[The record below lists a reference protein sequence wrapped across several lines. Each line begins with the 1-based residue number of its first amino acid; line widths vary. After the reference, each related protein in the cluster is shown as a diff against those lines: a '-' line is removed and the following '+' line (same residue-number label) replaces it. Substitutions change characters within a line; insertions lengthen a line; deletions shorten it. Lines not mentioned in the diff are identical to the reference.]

1 MCKLVKRNLDILV
14 ISDLHL
20 GTYGSEADEVLAYLD
35 SIDADKIVINGD
47 FVDIMLFNKRFWP
60 SSHMKVIKYFLD
72 LISEGKEIY
81 YVTGNHDELIRKFVN
96 FKIQNFK
103 IVNQIVLDTPEGK
116 VWMFHGD
123 VFDFSIQTAWL
134 TKLAGF
140 LYDYMIIF
148 NSWVNKKIMRPLG
161 RKRLNFSKIIKAN
174 VKTAVQYFANF
185 ERNAAEIAEKNGYK
199 YVVCGHIHT
208 PKIESFE
215 INGKEIIYMNS
226 GDWLESLSS
235 LEYVNNEWSIYMHK
249 RTEKDFKNDESSR
262 IEMTNKELYKDLIAE
277 FKILQDK

>member
-1 MCKLVKRNLDILV
+1 MKRNLDILV

-35 SIDADKIVINGD
+35 TIDADKIVINGD

-60 SSHMKVIKYFLD
+60 SSHMKVVKYFLD

-81 YVTGNHDELIRKFVN
+81 YVTGNHDELMRKFLN

-103 IVNQIVLDTPEGK
+103 IVNQVVLDTNEGK

-123 VFDFSIQTAWL
+123 VFDFSIQTGWL

-140 LYDYMIIF
+140 LYDYMIMF
-148 NSWVNKKIMRPLG
+148 NSWINKKIMRPLG
-161 RKRLNFSKIIKAN
+161 RKRLNFSKSIKAN

-185 ERNAAEIAEKNGYK
+185 EMKAAKIAQKNGYK

-208 PKIESFE
+208 PKIESFN
-215 INGKEIIYMNS
+215 INGEEIIYMNS

-235 LEYVNNEWSIYMHK
+235 LEYVNNKWSIYMHK
-249 RTEKDFKNDESSR
+249 RTEQEYKGDDSR

>member
-1 MCKLVKRNLDILV
+1 MKRNLDILV

-35 SIDADKIVINGD
+35 SIEADKIVINGD

-60 SSHMKVIKYFLD
+60 SSHMKVVKYFLD
-72 LISEGKEIY
+72 LISKGKEIY
-81 YVTGNHDELIRKFVN
+81 YITGNHDELLRKFLN

-103 IVNQIVLDTPEGK
+103 IVNQIVLDTSEGK

-123 VFDFSIQTAWL
+123 VFDFSIQTGWL

-140 LYDYMIIF
+140 LYDYMIMF
-148 NSWVNKKIMRPLG
+148 NSWINKKIMRPLG
-161 RKRLNFSKIIKAN
+161 RKRLNFSKTIKAN

-185 ERNAAEIAEKNGYK
+185 EIKAAEIAQKNGYK

-208 PKIESFE
+208 PKIESFD
-215 INGKEIIYMNS
+215 INGEEIIYMNS

-235 LEYVNNEWSIYMHK
+235 LEYVDNKWSIYMHK
-249 RTEKDFKNDESSR
+249 RTEQEYKGDNDSR

>member
-1 MCKLVKRNLDILV
+1 MKRNLDILV

-35 SIDADKIVINGD
+35 SINADKIVINGD

-60 SSHMKVIKYFLD
+60 SSHMRVIKYFLD
-72 LISEGKEIY
+72 LISKGKEIY
-81 YVTGNHDELIRKFVN
+81 YVTGNHDELMRKFLN

-103 IVNQIVLDTPEGK
+103 IVNQIVLDTDEGK
-116 VWMFHGD
+116 VWIFHGD
-123 VFDFSIQTAWL
+123 VFDFSIQTQWL

-148 NSWVNKKIMRPLG
+148 NSWINKKIMRPLG
-161 RKRLNFSKIIKAN
+161 QKRLNFSKTIKSN

-185 ERNAAEIAEKNGYK
+185 EMKAAEVAQKNGYK

-208 PKIESFE
+208 PKIESFN
-215 INGKEIIYMNS
+215 INGEEVIYMNS

-235 LEYVNNEWSIYMHK
+235 LEYADNKWSIYMHK
-249 RTEKDFKNDESSR
+249 RTEQEYKGDNDSR

>member
-1 MCKLVKRNLDILV
+1 MKRNLDILV

-35 SIDADKIVINGD
+35 SINADKIVINGD

-72 LISEGKEIY
+72 LISQGKEIY
-81 YVTGNHDELIRKFVN
+81 YVTGNHDELMRKFLN

-103 IVNQIVLDTPEGK
+103 IVNQIVLDTAKGK
-116 VWMFHGD
+116 VWIFHGD
-123 VFDFSIQTAWL
+123 VFDFSIQTQWL

-148 NSWVNKKIMRPLG
+148 NSWINKKIMRPLG
-161 RKRLNFSKIIKAN
+161 QKRLNFSKTIKSN

-185 ERNAAEIAEKNGYK
+185 EMKAAEVAQKNGYK

-208 PKIESFE
+208 PKIESFN
-215 INGKEIIYMNS
+215 INGEEVIYMNS

-235 LEYVNNEWSIYMHK
+235 LEYADNKWSIYMHK
-249 RTEKDFKNDESSR
+249 RTEQEYKGDNDSR

>member
-1 MCKLVKRNLDILV
+1 MKRNLDILV

-35 SIDADKIVINGD
+35 TINADKIVINGD

-60 SSHMKVIKYFLD
+60 SSHMRVIKYFLD
-72 LISEGKEIY
+72 LISKGKEIY
-81 YVTGNHDELIRKFVN
+81 YVTGNHDELMRKFLN

-103 IVNQIVLDTPEGK
+103 IVNQIVLDTAKGK
-116 VWMFHGD
+116 VWIFHGD
-123 VFDFSIQTAWL
+123 VFDFSIQTQWL

-148 NSWVNKKIMRPLG
+148 NSWINKKIMRPLG
-161 RKRLNFSKIIKAN
+161 RKRLNFSKTIKSN

-185 ERNAAEIAEKNGYK
+185 EMKAAEVAQKNGYK

-208 PKIESFE
+208 PKIESFN
-215 INGKEIIYMNS
+215 INGEEVIYMNS

-235 LEYVNNEWSIYMHK
+235 LEYADNKWSIYMHK
-249 RTEKDFKNDESSR
+249 RTEQEYKGDNDSR

>member
-1 MCKLVKRNLDILV
+1 MKRNLDILV

-20 GTYGSEADEVLAYLD
+20 GTYGSEADEVLAYLNT
-35 SIDADKIVINGD
+35 INANKIVINGD

-72 LISEGKEIY
+72 LISQGKEIY
-81 YVTGNHDELIRKFVN
+81 YVTGNHDELMRKFLN

-103 IVNQIVLDTPEGK
+103 IVNQIVLDTAKGK
-116 VWMFHGD
+116 VWIFHGD
-123 VFDFSIQTAWL
+123 VFDFSIQTQWL

-148 NSWVNKKIMRPLG
+148 NSWINKKIMRPLG
-161 RKRLNFSKIIKAN
+161 RKRLNFSKTIKSN

-185 ERNAAEIAEKNGYK
+185 EMKAAEVAQKNGYK

-208 PKIESFE
+208 PKIESFN
-215 INGKEIIYMNS
+215 INGEEVIYMNS

-235 LEYVNNEWSIYMHK
+235 LEYADNKWSIYMHK
-249 RTEKDFKNDESSR
+249 RTEREYKGDNDSR

>member
-1 MCKLVKRNLDILV
+1 MKRNLDILV

-20 GTYGSEADEVLAYLD
+20 GTYGSEANEVLAYLD
-35 SIDADKIVINGD
+35 TINADKIVINGD

-72 LISEGKEIY
+72 LISQGKEIY
-81 YVTGNHDELIRKFVN
+81 YVTGNHDELMRKFLN

-103 IVNQIVLDTPEGK
+103 IVNQIVLDTDEGK
-116 VWMFHGD
+116 VWIFHGD
-123 VFDFSIQTAWL
+123 VFDFSIQTQWL

-148 NSWVNKKIMRPLG
+148 NSWINKKIMRPLG
-161 RKRLNFSKIIKAN
+161 QKRLNFSKTIKSN

-185 ERNAAEIAEKNGYK
+185 EMKAAEVAQKNGYK

-208 PKIESFE
+208 PKIESFN
-215 INGKEIIYMNS
+215 INGEEVIYMNS

-235 LEYVNNEWSIYMHK
+235 LEYADNKWSIYMHK
-249 RTEKDFKNDESSR
+249 RTEQEYKGDNDSR

>member
-1 MCKLVKRNLDILV
+1 MKRNLDILV

-35 SIDADKIVINGD
+35 TINADKIVINGD

-72 LISEGKEIY
+72 LISQGKEIY
-81 YVTGNHDELIRKFVN
+81 YVTGNHDELMRKFLN

-103 IVNQIVLDTPEGK
+103 IVNQIVLDTAKGK
-116 VWMFHGD
+116 VWIFHGD
-123 VFDFSIQTAWL
+123 VFDFSIQTQWL

-148 NSWVNKKIMRPLG
+148 NSWINKKIMRPLG
-161 RKRLNFSKIIKAN
+161 RKRLNFSKTIKSN

-185 ERNAAEIAEKNGYK
+185 EMKAAEVAQKNGYK

-208 PKIESFE
+208 PKIESFN
-215 INGKEIIYMNS
+215 INGEEVIYMNS
-226 GDWLESLSS
+226 GDWLESISS
-235 LEYVNNEWSIYMHK
+235 LEYADNKWSIYMHK
-249 RTEKDFKNDESSR
+249 RTEQEYKGDNDSR

>member
-1 MCKLVKRNLDILV
+1 MKRNLDILV

-35 SIDADKIVINGD
+35 TINANKIVINGD

-72 LISEGKEIY
+72 LISQGKEIY
-81 YVTGNHDELIRKFVN
+81 YVTGNHDELMRKFLN

-103 IVNQIVLDTPEGK
+103 IVNQIVLNTAKGK
-116 VWMFHGD
+116 VWIFHGD
-123 VFDFSIQTAWL
+123 VFDFSIQTQWL

-148 NSWVNKKIMRPLG
+148 NSWINKKIMRPLG
-161 RKRLNFSKIIKAN
+161 RKRLNFSKTIKSN

-185 ERNAAEIAEKNGYK
+185 EMKAAEVAQKNGYK

-208 PKIESFE
+208 PKIESFN
-215 INGKEIIYMNS
+215 INGEEVIYMNS

-235 LEYVNNEWSIYMHK
+235 LEYAENKWSIYMHK
-249 RTEKDFKNDESSR
+249 RTEQEYKGDNDSR

>member
-1 MCKLVKRNLDILV
+1 MKRNLDILV

-35 SIDADKIVINGD
+35 TINANKIVINGD

-72 LISEGKEIY
+72 LISQGKEIY
-81 YVTGNHDELIRKFVN
+81 YVTGNHDELMRKFLN

-103 IVNQIVLDTPEGK
+103 IVNQIVLDTDEGK
-116 VWMFHGD
+116 VWIFHGD
-123 VFDFSIQTAWL
+123 VFDFSIQTQWL

-148 NSWVNKKIMRPLG
+148 NSWINKKIMRPLG
-161 RKRLNFSKIIKAN
+161 RKRLNFSKTIKSN

-185 ERNAAEIAEKNGYK
+185 EMKAAEVAQKNGYK

-208 PKIESFE
+208 PKIESFN
-215 INGKEIIYMNS
+215 INGEEVIYMNS

-235 LEYVNNEWSIYMHK
+235 LEYVDNKWSIYMHK
-249 RTEKDFKNDESSR
+249 RTEQEYKGDNDSR

>member
-1 MCKLVKRNLDILV
+1 MKRNLDILV

-35 SIDADKIVINGD
+35 TINADKIVINGD

-72 LISEGKEIY
+72 LISQGKEIY
-81 YVTGNHDELIRKFVN
+81 YVTGNHDELMRKFLN

-103 IVNQIVLDTPEGK
+103 IVNQIVLNTAEGK
-116 VWMFHGD
+116 VWIFHGD
-123 VFDFSIQTAWL
+123 VFDFSIQTQWL

-148 NSWVNKKIMRPLG
+148 NSWINKKIMRPLG
-161 RKRLNFSKIIKAN
+161 RKRLNFSKTIKSN

-185 ERNAAEIAEKNGYK
+185 EMKAAEVAQKNGYK

-208 PKIESFE
+208 PKIESFN
-215 INGKEIIYMNS
+215 INGEEVIYMNS

-235 LEYVNNEWSIYMHK
+235 LEYADNKWSIYMHK
-249 RTEKDFKNDESSR
+249 RTEQEYKGDNDSR

>member
-1 MCKLVKRNLDILV
+1 MKRNLDILV

-35 SIDADKIVINGD
+35 TIDADKIVINGD

-60 SSHMKVIKYFLD
+60 SSHMKVVKYFLD
-72 LISEGKEIY
+72 LISQGKEIY
-81 YVTGNHDELIRKFVN
+81 YVTGNHDELMRKFLN

-103 IVNQIVLDTPEGK
+103 IVNQVVLDTNEGK

-249 RTEKDFKNDESSR
+249 RTEKDFKNDESSK
-262 IEMTNKELYKDLIAE
+262 IEMSNKELYRDLIAE

>member
-1 MCKLVKRNLDILV
+1 MKRNLDILV

-35 SIDADKIVINGD
+35 SINADKIVINGD
-47 FVDIMLFNKRFWP
+47 FVDIMLFNKNFWP

-72 LISEGKEIY
+72 LISQGKEIY
-81 YVTGNHDELIRKFVN
+81 YVTGNHDELMRKFLN

-103 IVNQIVLDTPEGK
+103 IVNQIVLDTAKGK
-116 VWMFHGD
+116 VWIFHGD
-123 VFDFSIQTAWL
+123 VFDFSIQTQWL

-148 NSWVNKKIMRPLG
+148 NSWINKKIMRPLG
-161 RKRLNFSKIIKAN
+161 RKRLNFSKTIKSN

-185 ERNAAEIAEKNGYK
+185 EMKAAEVAQKNGYK

-208 PKIESFE
+208 PKIESFN
-215 INGKEIIYMNS
+215 INGEEVIYMNS

-235 LEYVNNEWSIYMHK
+235 LEYADNKWSIYMHK
-249 RTEKDFKNDESSR
+249 RTEQEYKGDDNLR
-262 IEMTNKELYKDLIAE
+262 IEMTNKELYKDLVAE

>member
-1 MCKLVKRNLDILV
+1 MKRNLDILV

-35 SIDADKIVINGD
+35 TIHADKIVINGD

-72 LISEGKEIY
+72 LISQGKEIY
-81 YVTGNHDELIRKFVN
+81 YVTGNHDELMRKFLN

-103 IVNQIVLDTPEGK
+103 IVNQVVLDTNEGK

-123 VFDFSIQTAWL
+123 VFDFSIQTGWL

-140 LYDYMIIF
+140 LYDYMIMF
-148 NSWVNKKIMRPLG
+148 NSWINKKIMRPLG
-161 RKRLNFSKIIKAN
+161 RKRLNFSKSIKAN

-185 ERNAAEIAEKNGYK
+185 EMKAAKIAQKNGYK

-208 PKIESFE
+208 PKIESFD
-215 INGKEIIYMNS
+215 INGEEIIYMNS

-235 LEYVNNEWSIYMHK
+235 LEYVDNKWSIYMHK
-249 RTEKDFKNDESSR
+249 RTEQEYKGVDSR

>member
-1 MCKLVKRNLDILV
+1 MKRNLDILV

-47 FVDIMLFNKRFWP
+47 FIDIMLFNKRFWP

-185 ERNAAEIAEKNGYK
+185 ERKAAEIAEKNGYK

-249 RTEKDFKNDESSR
+249 RTEKDFKNDESSK

>member
-1 MCKLVKRNLDILV
+1 MKRNLDILV

-35 SIDADKIVINGD
+35 TIDADKIVINGD

-72 LISEGKEIY
+72 LISQGKEIY
-81 YVTGNHDELIRKFVN
+81 YVTGNHDELMRKFLN
-96 FKIQNFK
+96 FIIQNFK
-103 IVNQIVLDTPEGK
+103 IVNQVVLDTNEDK

-123 VFDFSIQTAWL
+123 VFDFSIQTGWL

-140 LYDYMIIF
+140 LYDYMIMF
-148 NSWVNKKIMRPLG
+148 NSWINKKIMRPLG
-161 RKRLNFSKIIKAN
+161 RKRLNFSKSIKAN

-185 ERNAAEIAEKNGYK
+185 EMKAAKIAQKNGYK

-208 PKIESFE
+208 PKIESFNIKGE
-215 INGKEIIYMNS
+215 EIIYMNS

-235 LEYVNNEWSIYMHK
+235 LEYVNNKWSIYMHK
-249 RTEKDFKNDESSR
+249 RTEQEYKGDDSR

>member
-1 MCKLVKRNLDILV
+1 MKRNLDILV

-35 SIDADKIVINGD
+35 TINANKIVINGD

-72 LISEGKEIY
+72 LISQGKEIY
-81 YVTGNHDELIRKFVN
+81 YVTGNHDELMRKFLN
-96 FKIQNFK
+96 FKIQKFK
-103 IVNQIVLDTPEGK
+103 IVNQIILDTAEGK
-116 VWMFHGD
+116 VWIFHGD
-123 VFDFSIQTAWL
+123 VFDFSIQTQWL

-148 NSWVNKKIMRPLG
+148 NSWINKKIMRPLG
-161 RKRLNFSKIIKAN
+161 QKRLNFSKTIKSN

-185 ERNAAEIAEKNGYK
+185 EMKAAEVAQKNGYK

-208 PKIESFE
+208 PKIESFN
-215 INGKEIIYMNS
+215 INGEEVIYMNS

-235 LEYVNNEWSIYMHK
+235 LEYADNKWSIYMHK
-249 RTEKDFKNDESSR
+249 RTEQEYKGDNDSR

>member
-1 MCKLVKRNLDILV
+1 MKRNLDILV

-35 SIDADKIVINGD
+35 TINANKIVINGD

-72 LISEGKEIY
+72 LISQGKEIY
-81 YVTGNHDELIRKFVN
+81 YVTGNHDELMRKFLN

-103 IVNQIVLDTPEGK
+103 IVNQIVLDTDEGK
-116 VWMFHGD
+116 VWIFHGD
-123 VFDFSIQTAWL
+123 VFDFSIQTQWL

-148 NSWVNKKIMRPLG
+148 NSWINKKIMRPLG
-161 RKRLNFSKIIKAN
+161 QKRLNFSKTIKSN

-185 ERNAAEIAEKNGYK
+185 EMKAAEVAQKNGYK

-208 PKIESFE
+208 PKIESFN
-215 INGKEIIYMNS
+215 INGEQVIYMNS

-235 LEYVNNEWSIYMHK
+235 LEYVDNKWSIYMHK
-249 RTEKDFKNDESSR
+249 RTEQEYKGDNDSR
-262 IEMTNKELYKDLIAE
+262 IEMTKKELYKDLIAE

>member
-1 MCKLVKRNLDILV
+1 MKRNLDILV

-35 SIDADKIVINGD
+35 TINADKIVINGD

-72 LISEGKEIY
+72 LISQGKEIY
-81 YVTGNHDELIRKFVN
+81 YVTGNHDELMRKFLN

-103 IVNQIVLDTPEGK
+103 IVNQIVLDTAKGK
-116 VWMFHGD
+116 VWIFHGD
-123 VFDFSIQTAWL
+123 VFDFSIQTQWL

-148 NSWVNKKIMRPLG
+148 NSWINKKIMRPLG
-161 RKRLNFSKIIKAN
+161 RKRLNFSKTIKSN

-185 ERNAAEIAEKNGYK
+185 EMKAAEVAQKNGYK

-208 PKIESFE
+208 PKIESFN
-215 INGKEIIYMNS
+215 INGEQVIYMNS

-235 LEYVNNEWSIYMHK
+235 LEYVDNKWSIYMHK
-249 RTEKDFKNDESSR
+249 RTEQEYKGDNDSR

>member
-1 MCKLVKRNLDILV
+1 MKRNLDILV

-35 SIDADKIVINGD
+35 TINANKIVINGD

-72 LISEGKEIY
+72 LISQGKEIY
-81 YVTGNHDELIRKFVN
+81 YVTGNHDELMRKFLN

-103 IVNQIVLDTPEGK
+103 IVNQIVLDTAKGK
-116 VWMFHGD
+116 VWIFHGD
-123 VFDFSIQTAWL
+123 VFDFSIQTQWL

-148 NSWVNKKIMRPLG
+148 NSWINKKIMRPLG
-161 RKRLNFSKIIKAN
+161 RKRLNFSKTIKSN

-185 ERNAAEIAEKNGYK
+185 EMKAAEVAQKNGYK

-208 PKIESFE
+208 PKIESFN
-215 INGKEIIYMNS
+215 INGEEVIYMNS

-235 LEYVNNEWSIYMHK
+235 LEYADNKWSIYMHK
-249 RTEKDFKNDESSR
+249 RIEQEYKSDNDSR

>member
-1 MCKLVKRNLDILV
+1 MKRNLDILV

-35 SIDADKIVINGD
+35 TINANKIVINGD

-72 LISEGKEIY
+72 LISQGKEIY
-81 YVTGNHDELIRKFVN
+81 YVTGNHDELMRKFLN

-103 IVNQIVLDTPEGK
+103 IVNQIVLDTAEGK
-116 VWMFHGD
+116 VWIFHGD
-123 VFDFSIQTAWL
+123 VFDFSIQTQWL

-148 NSWVNKKIMRPLG
+148 NSWINKKIMRPLG
-161 RKRLNFSKIIKAN
+161 RKRLNFSKTIKSN

-185 ERNAAEIAEKNGYK
+185 EMKAAEVAQKNGYK

-208 PKIESFE
+208 PKIESFN
-215 INGKEIIYMNS
+215 INGEEVIYMNS

-235 LEYVNNEWSIYMHK
+235 LEYADNKWSIYMHK
-249 RTEKDFKNDESSR
+249 RTEQEYKGDNDSR

>member
-1 MCKLVKRNLDILV
+1 MKRNLDILV

-35 SIDADKIVINGD
+35 TNNANKIVINGD

-72 LISEGKEIY
+72 LISQGKEIY
-81 YVTGNHDELIRKFVN
+81 YVTGNHDELMRKFLN

-103 IVNQIVLDTPEGK
+103 IVNQIVLDTAKGK
-116 VWMFHGD
+116 VWIFHGD
-123 VFDFSIQTAWL
+123 VFDFSIQTQWL

-148 NSWVNKKIMRPLG
+148 NSWINKKIMRPLG
-161 RKRLNFSKIIKAN
+161 RKRLNFSKTIKSN

-185 ERNAAEIAEKNGYK
+185 EMKAAEVAQKNGYK

-208 PKIESFE
+208 PKIESFN
-215 INGKEIIYMNS
+215 INGEEVIYMNS

-235 LEYVNNEWSIYMHK
+235 LEYADNKWSIYMHK
-249 RTEKDFKNDESSR
+249 RTEQEYKGDNDSR

>member
-1 MCKLVKRNLDILV
+1 MKRNLDILV

-35 SIDADKIVINGD
+35 TIDADKIVINGD

-72 LISEGKEIY
+72 LISQGKEIY
-81 YVTGNHDELIRKFVN
+81 YVTGNHDELMRKFLN

-103 IVNQIVLDTPEGK
+103 IVNQVVLDTNEGK

-123 VFDFSIQTAWL
+123 VFDFSIQTGWL

-140 LYDYMIIF
+140 LYDYMIMF
-148 NSWVNKKIMRPLG
+148 NSWINKKIMRPLG
-161 RKRLNFSKIIKAN
+161 RKRLNFSKSIKAN

-185 ERNAAEIAEKNGYK
+185 EMKAAKIAQKNGYK

-208 PKIESFE
+208 PKIESFN
-215 INGKEIIYMNS
+215 INGEEIIYMNS

-235 LEYVNNEWSIYMHK
+235 LEYVDNKWSIYMHK
-249 RTEKDFKNDESSR
+249 RTEQEYKGVDSR

>member
-1 MCKLVKRNLDILV
+1 MKRNLDILV

-35 SIDADKIVINGD
+35 SIEADKIVINGD

-60 SSHMKVIKYFLD
+60 SSHMKVVKYFLD
-72 LISEGKEIY
+72 LISKGKEIY
-81 YVTGNHDELIRKFVN
+81 YVTGNHDELMRKFLN

-123 VFDFSIQTAWL
+123 VFDFSIQTGWL
-134 TKLAGF
+134 TKFAGF
-140 LYDYMIIF
+140 LYDYMIMF
-148 NSWVNKKIMRPLG
+148 NSWINKKIMRPLG
-161 RKRLNFSKIIKAN
+161 RKRLNFSKTIKAN

-185 ERNAAEIAEKNGYK
+185 EIKAAEIAQKNGYK

-208 PKIESFE
+208 PKIESFD
-215 INGKEIIYMNS
+215 INGEEIIYMNS

-235 LEYVNNEWSIYMHK
+235 LEYVDNKWSIYMHK
-249 RTEKDFKNDESSR
+249 RTEQEYKGDNDSR

>member
-1 MCKLVKRNLDILV
+1 VKRNLDILV

-35 SIDADKIVINGD
+35 TIHADKIVINGD

-72 LISEGKEIY
+72 LISQGKEIY
-81 YVTGNHDELIRKFVN
+81 YVTGNHDELMRKFLN

-103 IVNQIVLDTPEGK
+103 IVNQVVLDTNEGK

-123 VFDFSIQTAWL
+123 VFDFSIQTGWL

-140 LYDYMIIF
+140 LYDYMIMF
-148 NSWVNKKIMRPLG
+148 NSWINKKIMRPLG
-161 RKRLNFSKIIKAN
+161 RKRLNFSKSIKAN

-185 ERNAAEIAEKNGYK
+185 EMKAAKIAQKNGYK

-208 PKIESFE
+208 PKIESFD
-215 INGKEIIYMNS
+215 INGEEIIYMNS

-235 LEYVNNEWSIYMHK
+235 LEYVDNKWSIYMHK
-249 RTEKDFKNDESSR
+249 RTEYEYKGVDSR

>member
-1 MCKLVKRNLDILV
+1 VKRNLDILV

-35 SIDADKIVINGD
+35 TIDADKIVINGD

-72 LISEGKEIY
+72 LISQGKEIY
-81 YVTGNHDELIRKFVN
+81 YVTGNHDELMRKFLN

-103 IVNQIVLDTPEGK
+103 IVNQVVLDTHEGK

-123 VFDFSIQTAWL
+123 VFDFSIQTGWL

-140 LYDYMIIF
+140 LYDYMIMF
-148 NSWVNKKIMRPLG
+148 NSWINKKIMRPLG
-161 RKRLNFSKIIKAN
+161 RKRLNFSKSIKTN

-185 ERNAAEIAEKNGYK
+185 EMKAAKIAQKNGYK

-208 PKIESFE
+208 PKIESFN
-215 INGKEIIYMNS
+215 INGEEIIYMNS

-235 LEYVNNEWSIYMHK
+235 LEYVNNKWSIYMHK
-249 RTEKDFKNDESSR
+249 RTEQEYKGDDSR

>member
-1 MCKLVKRNLDILV
+1 MKRNLDILV

-47 FVDIMLFNKRFWP
+47 FIDIMLFNKRFWP

-103 IVNQIVLDTPEGK
+103 IVNQIVLDTPDGK

-123 VFDFSIQTAWL
+123 VFDFSIQTTWL

-249 RTEKDFKNDESSR
+249 RTEKDFKNDESSK

>member
-1 MCKLVKRNLDILV
+1 VKRNLDILV

-35 SIDADKIVINGD
+35 TIHADKIVINGD

-72 LISEGKEIY
+72 LISQGKEIY
-81 YVTGNHDELIRKFVN
+81 YVTGNHDELMRKFLN

-103 IVNQIVLDTPEGK
+103 IVNQVVLDTNEGK

-123 VFDFSIQTAWL
+123 VFDFSIQTGWL

-140 LYDYMIIF
+140 LYDYMIMF
-148 NSWVNKKIMRPLG
+148 NSWINKKIMRPLG
-161 RKRLNFSKIIKAN
+161 RKRLNFSKSIKAN

-185 ERNAAEIAEKNGYK
+185 EMKAAKIAQKNGYK

-208 PKIESFE
+208 PKIESFD
-215 INGKEIIYMNS
+215 INGEEIIYMNS

-235 LEYVNNEWSIYMHK
+235 LEYVDNKWSIYMHK
-249 RTEKDFKNDESSR
+249 RTEQEYKGVDSR

>member
-1 MCKLVKRNLDILV
+1 MKRNLDILV

-35 SIDADKIVINGD
+35 TINANKIVINGD

-72 LISEGKEIY
+72 LISQGKEIY
-81 YVTGNHDELIRKFVN
+81 YVTGNHDELMRKFLN

-103 IVNQIVLDTPEGK
+103 IVNQIVLDTAIGK
-116 VWMFHGD
+116 VWIFHGD
-123 VFDFSIQTAWL
+123 VFDFSIQTQWI

-148 NSWVNKKIMRPLG
+148 NSWINKKIMRPLG
-161 RKRLNFSKIIKAN
+161 RKRLNFSKTIKSN

-185 ERNAAEIAEKNGYK
+185 EMKAAEVAQKNGYK

-208 PKIESFE
+208 PKIESFN
-215 INGKEIIYMNS
+215 INGEEVIYMNS

-235 LEYVNNEWSIYMHK
+235 LEYVDNKWSIYMHK
-249 RTEKDFKNDESSR
+249 RTEQEYKGDDDSR
-262 IEMTNKELYKDLIAE
+262 IEMTKKELYKDLVAE

>member
-1 MCKLVKRNLDILV
+1 MKRNLDILV

-35 SIDADKIVINGD
+35 TIDADKIVINGD

-72 LISEGKEIY
+72 LISQGKEIY
-81 YVTGNHDELIRKFVN
+81 YVTGNHDELMRKFLN

-103 IVNQIVLDTPEGK
+103 IVNQVVLDTNEGK

-123 VFDFSIQTAWL
+123 VFDFSIQTGWL

-140 LYDYMIIF
+140 LYDYMIMI
-148 NSWVNKKIMRPLG
+148 NSWINKKIMRPLG
-161 RKRLNFSKIIKAN
+161 RKRLNFSKSIKAN

-185 ERNAAEIAEKNGYK
+185 EMKAAKIAQKNGYK

-208 PKIESFE
+208 PKIESFN
-215 INGKEIIYMNS
+215 INGEEIIYMNS

-235 LEYVNNEWSIYMHK
+235 LEYVNNKWSIYMHK
-249 RTEKDFKNDESSR
+249 RTEQEYKGDDSR

>member
-1 MCKLVKRNLDILV
+1 MKRNLDILV

-20 GTYGSEADEVLAYLD
+20 GTYGSEADEVLTYLD
-35 SIDADKIVINGD
+35 TIDADKIVINGD

-72 LISEGKEIY
+72 LISQGKEIY
-81 YVTGNHDELIRKFVN
+81 YVTGNHDELMRKFLN

-103 IVNQIVLDTPEGK
+103 IVNQVVLDTNEGK
-116 VWMFHGD
+116 VWIFHGD
-123 VFDFSIQTAWL
+123 VFDFSIQTGWL

-140 LYDYMIIF
+140 LYDYMIMF
-148 NSWVNKKIMRPLG
+148 NSWINKKIMRHLG
-161 RKRLNFSKIIKAN
+161 RKRLNFSKSIKAN
-174 VKTAVQYFANF
+174 VKTAVRYFANF
-185 ERNAAEIAEKNGYK
+185 EIKAAKIAQKNGYK

-208 PKIESFE
+208 PKIESFD
-215 INGKEIIYMNS
+215 INGEEIIYMNS

-235 LEYVNNEWSIYMHK
+235 LEYVDNKWSIYMHK
-249 RTEKDFKNDESSR
+249 RTEYEYKGVDSR

>member
-1 MCKLVKRNLDILV
+1 MKRNLDILV

-35 SIDADKIVINGD
+35 TINADKIVINGD

-72 LISEGKEIY
+72 LISQGKEIY
-81 YVTGNHDELIRKFVN
+81 YVTGNHDELMRKFLN

-103 IVNQIVLDTPEGK
+103 IVNQIVLDTAEGK
-116 VWMFHGD
+116 VWIFHGD
-123 VFDFSIQTAWL
+123 VFDFSIQTQWL

-148 NSWVNKKIMRPLG
+148 NSWINKKIMRPLG
-161 RKRLNFSKIIKAN
+161 QKRLNFSKTIKSN

-185 ERNAAEIAEKNGYK
+185 EMKAAEVAQKNGYK

-208 PKIESFE
+208 PKIESFN
-215 INGKEIIYMNS
+215 INGEEVIYMNS

-235 LEYVNNEWSIYMHK
+235 LEYVDNKWSIYMHK
-249 RTEKDFKNDESSR
+249 RTEQEYKGDNDSR

>member
-1 MCKLVKRNLDILV
+1 MKRNLDILV

-35 SIDADKIVINGD
+35 TINANKIVINGD
-47 FVDIMLFNKRFWP
+47 FVEIMLFNKRFWP

-72 LISEGKEIY
+72 LISQGKEIY
-81 YVTGNHDELIRKFVN
+81 YVTGNHDELMRKFLN

-103 IVNQIVLDTPEGK
+103 IVNQIVLDTAKGK
-116 VWMFHGD
+116 VWIFHGD
-123 VFDFSIQTAWL
+123 VFDFSIQTQWL

-148 NSWVNKKIMRPLG
+148 NSWINKKIMRPLG
-161 RKRLNFSKIIKAN
+161 RKRLNFSKTIKSN

-185 ERNAAEIAEKNGYK
+185 EMKAAEVAQKNGYK

-208 PKIESFE
+208 PKIESFN
-215 INGKEIIYMNS
+215 INGEQVIYMNS

-235 LEYVNNEWSIYMHK
+235 LEYVDNKWSIYMHK
-249 RTEKDFKNDESSR
+249 RTEQEYKGDNDSR